1 MSKKKITLAD
11 FEKSPV
17 LKAHSMKSKAV
28 ARALDNQADSLP
40 YSMVVTSASASPDG
54 RVKLGSLL
62 AEIGRQAELSDEE
75 FAGFA
80 RLRGK

>member
-1 MSKKKITLAD
+1 
-11 FEKSPV
+11 
-17 LKAHSMKSKAV
+17 MKSKAV
-28 ARALDNQADSLP
+28 ARALDGRADSLP
-40 YSMVVTSASASPDG
+40 YSMIVTSSSVSPHG

-80 RLRGK
+80 RVRGK

>member
-1 MSKKKITLAD
+1 MPKKKITLAD
-11 FEKSPV
+11 FDKDPV
-17 LKAHSMKSKAV
+17 LKAHSMRSKAV
-28 ARALDNQADSLP
+28 ARALDQGVPLP
-40 YSMVVTSASASPDG
+40 FAINRQG

-80 RLRGK
+80 RVRGK